1 MELPWIVLTCALAMG
16 VLFLLL
22 YLLSLR
28 RSIREVAEELE
39 EKLGTDTNT
48 LISISTGDRTV
59 RALAARI
66 NRQLYAL
73 RRERVRLQT
82 GNDELTAAVTNISH
96 DLRTPLT
103 AVCGY
108 LDLLEQEPQS
118 EKTVRYLAV
127 IRERTDAMRS
137 LTEELFR
144 YSVITSTADALKK
157 EPVCLND
164 VLEQSLAGFYGAL
177 SARGITPEIRMP
189 EQAVARQLD
198 AAALRR
204 VFDNILSN
212 AVKYADGDLAVSLL
226 PDGTVT
232 FSNSAPS
239 LSRVQAERL
248 FDRFYTVETAR
259 DATGLGLSIARLLV
273 EKMGG
278 ITANYENG
286 SLHIC
291 CRSVSCWAL
300 PPFVRSLP
308 SVSSAGNRAF
318 PVRYLP
324 DSRLTIRGV
333 TIIWLKSGY
342 GTLPEGKKGIEPD
355 TALMIPHFGEN
366 ASG

>member
-108 LDLLEQEPQS
+108 LDLLEQ
-118 EKTVRYLAV
+118 
-127 IRERTDAMRS
+127 
-137 LTEELFR
+137 
-144 YSVITSTADALKK
+144 
-157 EPVCLND
+157 
-164 VLEQSLAGFYGAL
+164 SLAGFYGAL

-226 PDGTVT
+226 PDGTAT

-278 ITANYENG
+278 VITASYENG
-286 SLHIC
+286 RLHIC

-308 SVSSAGNRAF
+308 SVSSDGNRAF
-318 PVRYLP
+318 
-324 DSRLTIRGV
+324 SRLV
-333 TIIWLKSGY
+333 
-342 GTLPEGKKGIEPD
+342 PD
-355 TALMIPHFGEN
+355 GQPLDDPQRYDNMAEKRV
-366 ASG
+366 